1 MESQAVKQPA
11 AGSLTRWLNGPFDS
25 SISAKHCDW
34 RSEVC
39 DVDVAENTTMYR
51 ILQCFYVLW
60 GRNHCKYRRFWACRG
75 QKHHFLPYCSVF
87 VMLCEG
93 ENTVNIDVF
102 ELAVAQNTA
111 IYSVFEPAVKKHCNL
126 RRFQQRGRQK
136 RCYLRGFLRFRA
148 KTSSLDNLQKH
159 CKNQCFCPAKTAKT
173 VAQTAPKSQ
182 NLVRRPPDKRHEK
195 KGTSW
200 NRKSKNCQKT

>member
-1 MESQAVKQPA
+1 
-11 AGSLTRWLNGPFDS
+11 
-25 SISAKHCDW
+25 
-34 RSEVC
+34 
-39 DVDVAENTTMYR
+39 
-51 ILQCFYVLW
+51 
-60 GRNHCKYRRFWACRG
+60 
-75 QKHHFLPYCSVF
+75 
-87 VMLCEG
+87 MLCEG

-159 CKNQCFCPAKTAKT
+159 CKNQCFRPGLGPSTWTLLKGFVNCP
-173 VAQTAPKSQ
+173 V
-182 NLVRRPPDKRHEK
+182 
-195 KGTSW
+195 W
-200 NRKSKNCQKT
+200 

>member
-1 MESQAVKQPA
+1 MAPERSGA
-11 AGSLTRWLNGPFDS
+11 AIFTVFYSVLTF
-25 SISAKHCDW
+25 
-34 RSEVC
+34 
-39 DVDVAENTTMYR
+39 
-51 ILQCFYVLW
+51 
-60 GRNHCKYRRFWACRG
+60 
-75 QKHHFLPYCSVF
+75 
-87 VMLCEG
+87 CEG

-111 IYSVFEPAVKKHCNL
+111 IYSVFQPAVKKHCNL

-136 RCYLRGFLRFRA
+136 RCYLRGVLRFRA

-182 NLVRRPPDKRHEK
+182 NLVPRPPDKRHEK
-195 KGTSW
+195 KERLETE
-200 NRKSKNCQKT
+200 NRRPNVKKLNVF

>member
-1 MESQAVKQPA
+1 
-11 AGSLTRWLNGPFDS
+11 
-25 SISAKHCDW
+25 
-34 RSEVC
+34 
-39 DVDVAENTTMYR
+39 
-51 ILQCFYVLW
+51 
-60 GRNHCKYRRFWACRG
+60 
-75 QKHHFLPYCSVF
+75 
-87 VMLCEG
+87 MLCEG

-102 ELAVAQNTA
+102 ELALAQDTA

-182 NLVRRPPDKRHEK
+182 NLVPRPPDKRHETK
-195 KGTSW
+195 NVLKP
-200 NRKSKNCQKT
+200 KIEDQQSKNTGVFFNFSLAGSGRAHPRTSPFRAAKKTVFFEVRRRDLSNTHVFGNKIGPPGKPVLYSCLCHPDDHALSTFGAGGFL